1 MKKIVR
7 KISIEELIE
16 NHPGSVQ
23 FLIKRNLPCLVCG
36 EPSWGTLEEL
46 ARDKGLSE
54 TDVDALL
61 NEMNVALAAEKTK

>member
-1 MKKIVR
+1 MKKIIR
-7 KISIEELIE
+7 TISIEELLE

-46 ARDKGLSE
+46 ACEKEYGEQEIDMLVRD
-54 TDVDALL
+54 
-61 NEMNVALAAEKTK
+61 MNAQLVEGEEA